1 MGRDKKER
9 RGGEE
14 RTRDRRRE
22 GEGEGIEGEGVNK
35 RPKDRGRVQEG
46 RRGMRGVR
54 IIKTCYRAV

>member
-35 RPKDRGRVQEG
+35 RPRGSRESARKEEG
-46 RRGMRGVR
+46 NERSEN
-54 IIKTCYRAV
+54 Y